1 MSRMSKVLTSV
12 TASAL
17 VASAMVMSSAPAQA
31 EGIGSGRAVIRI
43 DAPTATVTKVGK
55 HAYRMVLPEGTTGQW
70 MGERPNARGKQIT
83 RVGDLTA
90 GKLANRWTKF
100 RYAKAPVYTTLM
112 WNSES
117 ADPGYALIMLDK
129 PKVTDEGVRFDFT
142 SRADIPLSMS
152 DVTINIAR
160 APLDAGSTRAYGV
173 QDAVVSGWMVVWINS
188 GSPKLAYGR
197 IFDSSGSGVN
207 CWGGANG
214 NMLVSGNMSVGSST
228 CAGIAYEDYV
238 TSSGPYGVQVK
249 FTPSSALF
257 SLNVT
262 PPNAATFHYSH
273 TFNW

>member
-1 MSRMSKVLTSV
+1 MRRSSKILTSV
-12 TASAL
+12 TAAAL

-70 MGERPNARGKQIT
+70 MGERPDAQGKQIT

-117 ADPGYALIMLDK
+117 AAPGYALIMLDK
-129 PKVTDEGVRFDFT
+129 PKMTDAGVRFDFT
-142 SRADIPLSMS
+142 SRADIPRSMR
-152 DVTINIAR
+152 DVTVNIAR
-160 APLDAGSTRAYGV
+160 APGKGDSTRALGV
-173 QDAVVSGWMVVWINS
+173 QDAVVTGTMVVWINAAS
-188 GSPKLAYGR
+188 AVAVVGR
-197 IFDSSGSGVN
+197 IFDSSGGS
-207 CWGGANG
+207 CWGGTDG
-214 NMLVSGNMSVGSST
+214 ILLSKSTSVGSGT
-228 CAGIAYEDYV
+228 CAGIAYQNYT
-238 TSSGPYGVQVK
+238 TSSNPYG
-249 FTPSSALF
+249 FSFAPPPSRVLV

-262 PPNAATFHYSH
+262 PPNQTAYHYSQS
-273 TFNW
+273 FYW

>member
-1 MSRMSKVLTSV
+1 MTFVGKALSFA
-12 TASAL
+12 TAAAL
-17 VASAMVMSSAPAQA
+17 VASAMFMSSAPAQA

-70 MGERPNARGKQIT
+70 MGERPNAQGKQIT

-129 PKVTDEGVRFDFT
+129 PKMTDAGVRFDFT
-142 SRADIPLSMS
+142 SRAAIPTTLS
-152 DVTINIAR
+152 DVSINISR
-160 APLDAGSTRAYGV
+160 AQGKGDSTRILGV
-173 QDAVVSGWMVVWINS
+173 QYTVVTGTMVVWINS
-188 GSPKLAYGR
+188 ANPVAPVGR
-197 IFDSSGSGVN
+197 IYDKIAGN
-207 CWGGANG
+207 CWGGSNG
-214 NMLVSGNMSVGSST
+214 YLLTQSTSVGSGT
-228 CAGIAYEDYV
+228 CAGIAYQDYI
-238 TSSGPYGVQVK
+238 TSPGPYG
-249 FTPSSALF
+249 FSFSPPPSRALV

-262 PPNAATFHYSH
+262 PPNQATYHYSQ
-273 TFNW
+273 TFYW